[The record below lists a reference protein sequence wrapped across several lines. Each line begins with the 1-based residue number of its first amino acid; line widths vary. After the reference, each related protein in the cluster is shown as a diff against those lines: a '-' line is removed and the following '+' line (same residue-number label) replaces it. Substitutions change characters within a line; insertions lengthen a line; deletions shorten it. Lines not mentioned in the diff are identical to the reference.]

1 MADLKD
7 LNYKSILNMEHDEEI
22 ETLRRIRLSRLTPSK
37 TKKANTK
44 KVKDVTVDA
53 TTAAKL
59 LDILGGE

>member
-7 LNYKSILNMEHDEEI
+7 LNYKSILNMENDEEI

-37 TKKANTK
+37 TKKATVK

-53 TTAAKL
+53 MTAAKL
-59 LDILGGE
+59 LEILGGE